1 MSLKVRLFLDGELI
15 EPSQYSQVQIVS
27 KTIDRIVN
35 DVYTKSSEDQQLEKR
50 ERQSQ
55 DVA

>member
-27 KTIDRIVN
+27 KTIDRIIN

>member
-35 DVYTKSSEDQQLEKR
+35 DVYTKSSEDKQLEKR

>member
-35 DVYTKSSEDQQLEKR
+35 DVYTKSSKDQQLEKR